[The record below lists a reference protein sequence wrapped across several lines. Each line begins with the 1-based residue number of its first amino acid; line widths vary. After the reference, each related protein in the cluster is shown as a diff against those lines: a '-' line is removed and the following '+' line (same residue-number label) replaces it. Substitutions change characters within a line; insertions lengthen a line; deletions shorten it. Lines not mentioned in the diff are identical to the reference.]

1 MGGAAVTVGTKV
13 KTTLSS
19 LKSAQADLESF
30 ALETQ
35 DKAAKQLWGNAAEQV
50 KKVIQ
55 QIEPRVQQIEREEP
69 QYRGY

>member
-1 MGGAAVTVGTKV
+1 MTVGTKV
-13 KTTLSS
+13 KTALSS

-35 DKAAKQLWGNAAEQV
+35 DKAAKKLWGNAAEQV
-50 KKVIQ
+50 KQVIQ